1 MSHITL
7 EFSSLESLSKVQ
19 IEAVAEFILA
29 FPVSEVE
36 VSAKQLLATITP
48 EQAFARLAVED
59 DAPDFMTLL
68 IYAGTQVQN
77 KKLSIEEV
85 NTIIQNAGVPSLPW
99 LQNRPDLVPQI
110 HASLQELIAN
120 RDPRGDR
127 ALSDSPDD
135 YISIPAF
142 TFPDE
147 DTPTATQ

>member
-1 MSHITL
+1 MSQIAL
-7 EFSSLESLSKVQ
+7 EFESLESLTQ
-19 IEAVAEFILA
+19 AQREAFVEFILA
-29 FPVSEVE
+29 FPASEVVANDDYDE
-36 VSAKQLLATITP
+36 DAPKIPAFTCATD
-48 EQAFARLAVED
+48 ED

-85 NTIIQNAGVPSLPW
+85 NTIIQAAGIPSLRW

-127 ALSDSPDD
+127 ALSDLPDD

-142 TFPDE
+142 TFSEEPGR
-147 DTPTATQ
+147 